1 MNTYEIHDLTTNEIL
16 VDRLEFE
23 DMPELLEAYTNFYPN
38 HEIVACYREYDDVC
52 ITINPAKH
60 FAKKYFKTEWFNLVE
75 ENLANFY

>member
-1 MNTYEIHDLTTNEIL
+1 MKTYEIHDLTTSEIL

-23 DMPELLEAYTNFYPN
+23 DMPELLEAYINFYPN

-52 ITINPAKH
+52 IAINPVRQLT
-60 FAKKYFKTEWFNLVE
+60 KKDFKVEWFNLVE